1 MADLAKALRQ
11 GYVYDGRHAV
21 HRRRRHGRPPVGL
34 SGHRFLGY
42 AQTHDQVGNRARG
55 ERLCQLVN
63 PARAKLAAALVL
75 TSPFVPMLFQ
85 GEEGGASTPFQ
96 YFADHEEPDLAKAIR
111 EGRRR
116 EFAAFGWKPEDVP
129 DPQAS
134 ETFERSKL
142 NWAELGTAPHAEML
156 NWHRQLM
163 QLRQCEPALTDGCLD
178 LVQTQFDESAGWF
191 VLERGVLTVA
201 LSFAGNSQPVP
212 IRPGRQQLLL
222 SSSAKTLL
230 SDCAVSLPSD
240 AVAILR
246 WQA

>member
-1 MADLAKALRQ
+1 
-11 GYVYDGRHAV
+11 
-21 HRRRRHGRPPVGL
+21 
-34 SGHRFLGY
+34 
-42 AQTHDQVGNRARG
+42 
-55 ERLCQLVN
+55 
-63 PARAKLAAALVL
+63 
-75 TSPFVPMLFQ
+75 
-85 GEEGGASTPFQ
+85 
-96 YFADHEEPDLAKAIR
+96 
-111 EGRRR
+111 
-116 EFAAFGWKPEDVP
+116 
-129 DPQAS
+129 
-134 ETFERSKL
+134 
-142 NWAELGTAPHAEML
+142 
-156 NWHRQLM
+156 M